1 MGKLTLSVDD
11 RLIRLAKE
19 WARTRGVSISQIVS
33 AFFVSI
39 VSSNQPPEKMPPV
52 LDRLSGILEETDT
65 HIENYHEHLKNK
77 YL

>member
-11 RLIRLAKE
+11 RLIRLTKE

-33 AFFVSI
+33 TFFMSI
-39 VSSNQPPEKMPPV
+39 GTSNQPPEKMPPV
-52 LDRLSGILEETDT
+52 LGKLSGILEETDAN
-65 HIENYHEHLKNK
+65 IESYHEHLKNK